1 MRAALLGS
9 DGNQLCQLNA
19 LREGFASLGHQHTFD
34 YVHPDTSFVF
44 CGNPPFEPYLE
55 LAKSRAKKVIFNV
68 LDCPTHCREWPE
80 FKVKWAEQLQL
91 CDKVTTI
98 SKTTQARLKEYCG
111 IDSEVI
117 YYPMKAVKHTGVVK
131 YPGIKALCVGRVNDS
146 NKRVAVAIHALIR
159 AGFNEDEVAIVG
171 PENPRYGRY
180 FGVVSDETLNDLY
193 NSTDYVMM
201 PSLNEGIGLPAVE
214 AAVCGAIPMI
224 CPDLSTFQE
233 LWVESPLGLH
243 YQTINSPHDMGRLI
257 RDIESKPDWK
267 AQIKQDMLVH
277 AHQFFKPKLDR
288 AAVAGRIIDVFHSI

>member
-1 MRAALLGS
+1 MTISVVGA
-9 DGNQLCQLNA
+9 DKNILCQVPELRIGFEQFGHRCTSDVFDPNA
-19 LREGFASLGHQHTFD
+19 A
-34 YVHPDTSFVF
+34 FVF
-44 CGNPPFEPYLE
+44 VANPPFESYLD
-55 LAKSRAKKVIFNV
+55 LARSKEKKVIFNV
-68 LDCPTHCREWPE
+68 LDCPTHCREWSD

-233 LWVESPLGLH
+233 LWVASPLGLH

-267 AQIKQDMLVH
+267 AQIKQDMLGFG
-277 AHQFFKPKLDR
+277 HQFFRLKFDR